1 MDDPTIKTPDTPAV
15 RPPAAR
21 RRLHA
26 PVAAALAGLGIVAGA
41 NDAGAIVARPDVVVT
56 TINTQVNNLD
66 VIANDTYTYGAGVDF
81 VSVGP
86 TTAGTF
92 QLVPGSPRPTL
103 NFKPT
108 PGFVGARIV
117 PYCIADVVSNGCSY
131 LYVSVQNTAA
141 VVASD
146 DFYATAH
153 NTPLRNLQVLANDSY
168 FNPFNLEISHL
179 LKEQAAGN
187 ASVSPDSAG
196 GYGTWQPT
204 IIVPA
209 GPANAQSWMLDYTPP
224 PGFAGTDS
232 FQYCIGGFFTPGSQ
246 TCATVYV
253 NVSAYVHPEPIP
265 ALGGFGL
272 AGLSGVLGWLAMRLR
287 RRG

>member
-1 MDDPTIKTPDTPAV
+1 MDDPTNEAPTTPADG
-15 RPPAAR
+15 PPVAR
-21 RRLHA
+21 RRLHV

-41 NDAGAIVARPDVVVT
+41 PEAGALVARPDVVIT
-56 TINTQVNNLD
+56 ARNTQINNLD
-66 VIANDTYTYGAGVDF
+66 VIANDTYGAGVDF

-86 TTAGTF
+86 TPAGTF
-92 QLVPGSPRPTL
+92 QFVPGSPRPTL
-103 NFKPT
+103 NFNPT
-108 PGFVGARIV
+108 PNFIGARIV
-117 PYCIADVVSNGCSY
+117 PYCIADAASNGCSY

-146 DFYATAH
+146 DFYATAA

-168 FNPFNLEISHL
+168 LNTFNLEISHL
-179 LKEQAAGN
+179 LKEQAAGT

-204 IIVPA
+204 VVFPA

-232 FQYCIGGFFTPGSQ
+232 FQYCIGGFFTQGSQ

-253 NVSAYVHPEPIP
+253 NVAAYVPPESIP

-287 RRG
+287 RRA